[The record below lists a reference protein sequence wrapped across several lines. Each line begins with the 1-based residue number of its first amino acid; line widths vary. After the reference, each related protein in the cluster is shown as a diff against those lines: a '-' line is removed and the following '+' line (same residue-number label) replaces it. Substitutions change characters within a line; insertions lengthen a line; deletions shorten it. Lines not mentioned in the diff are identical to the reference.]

1 MMMMMTLTKTKGCI
15 YCDTPVDSDIWEEEL
30 GMCIDCSNKYWNH
43 ELDFIDE
50 SETVGEGKDV

>member
-1 MMMMMTLTKTKGCI
+1 MMTLTKTKGCI

-30 GMCIDCSNKYWNH
+30 GMCLDCSNKYWNH